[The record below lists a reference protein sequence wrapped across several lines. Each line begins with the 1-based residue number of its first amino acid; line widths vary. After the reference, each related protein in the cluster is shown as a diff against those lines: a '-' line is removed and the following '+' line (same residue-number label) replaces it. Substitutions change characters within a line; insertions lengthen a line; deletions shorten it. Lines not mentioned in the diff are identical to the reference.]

1 MGGNRAVGWAVLD
14 TAVLQWAAGGGSP
27 ELGAAVGPA
36 EMRSASIELA
46 RRVDAIRDFVADGV
60 GIVGVQSVRVP
71 LADRAA
77 PRMPPAAQTGPE
89 FIAVH
94 ADSFGTGGKCLRCGQ
109 QATPGTVCD
118 GASSAPK
125 MPNGP
130 WTEQELSAPARHG
143 GGTDGYRCQCA
154 GCVAARHQATIDKA
168 FSQQGSAARALY
180 GDDASDKL
188 NRLTAELGSAI
199 EPARGGPSP
208 ADPALRMDRWPLDE
222 LDWLE
227 RRADYLSN
235 QLNEFNRRLR
245 TLLRRVRG

>member
-1 MGGNRAVGWAVLD
+1 MGEQHAAREWFGPCEVTNPAGLPTRVWVKEGQVLRADEQGRVSLHDVG
-14 TAVLQWAAGGGSP
+14 TQP
-27 ELGAAVGPA
+27 ERLTSGT
-36 EMRSASIELA
+36 
-46 RRVDAIRDFVADGV
+46 
-60 GIVGVQSVRVP
+60 P
-71 LADRAA
+71 L
-77 PRMPPAAQTGPE
+77 AQTGPE

-168 FSQQGSAARALY
+168 FAPAGYVSALH
-180 GDDASDKL
+180 GV
-188 NRLTAELGSAI
+188 
-199 EPARGGPSP
+199 P
-208 ADPALRMDRWPLDE
+208 ADPALNMVRWPLDE

-235 QLNEFNRRLR
+235 QINEFNRRLR